1 MIWDTLHILLNY
13 LSKNGTISRET
24 QAAGGHMRKYQARI
38 ISIILA
44 MIFIMFW
51 DYLFYIIGKN
61 PINWPVDIVYTAVT
75 IVSVWM
81 LAYYVDEKQQLVK
94 KMKDNEWKYK
104 QLSEEKNRIMD
115 NLQEI
120 VFQTN
125 AKGEITYLNQAWA
138 SITGFSISEC
148 MGTMYNDYFIK
159 EKHVADHINSQIQNK
174 ASSGMFT
181 AKYVKKS
188 GTIFG
193 EKFIINFTTTEMANL
208 QAA

>member
-1 MIWDTLHILLNY
+1 
-13 LSKNGTISRET
+13 
-24 QAAGGHMRKYQARI
+24 MRKYQARI